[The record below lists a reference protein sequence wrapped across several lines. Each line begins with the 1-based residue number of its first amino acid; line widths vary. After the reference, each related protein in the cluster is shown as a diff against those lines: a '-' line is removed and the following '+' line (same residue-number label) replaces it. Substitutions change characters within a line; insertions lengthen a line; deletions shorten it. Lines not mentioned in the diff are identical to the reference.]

1 MIYRNPPS
9 QLKLTVHRHRDRA
22 RQRWFACNPVSN
34 LSIDTQR
41 EKKKKKLGTYQKA
54 APIWLPYKAIPI

>member
-41 EKKKKKLGTYQKA
+41 EKKKKARHLPESGTN
-54 APIWLPYKAIPI
+54 LVTL